1 MPGAQLL
8 FHFALHTAS
17 TLQPHSRMLA
27 ATAQDMVSEQLV
39 TAADLGE
46 MCPADFLARAEVVK
60 GVVQRPDVL
69 SAWSVR
75 YCDVKAVENPLWPAV
90 QSGQIIT
97 AQYAAACRRTIQA
110 IGEPSMLAGLMAA
123 RTAGSSN
130 SGSGSSNG
138 NDSIDSGSSGGC
150 GIDNGSGSDGVASHS
165 ESQARALLDELYDR
179 SEQRMAACGALPM
192 VQDFMY
198 CWLERKGDSK
208 EHTYG

>member
-1 MPGAQLL
+1 MQVGG
-8 FHFALHTAS
+8 
-17 TLQPHSRMLA
+17 
-27 ATAQDMVSEQLV
+27 EQLV
-39 TAADLGE
+39 DFIGVSIRKHQCWLCKWQIPLPSWPPVLTSDLKLQSWGVY
-46 MCPADFLARAEVVK
+46 VVTIHTC
-60 GVVQRPDVL
+60 GVCSRM
-69 SAWSVR
+69 WC
-75 YCDVKAVENPLWPAV
+75 CDVKAVENPLWPSV